1 LKILLPFGNFS
12 GNTPNNLRIGDQP
25 IGNLPIGFVRIKIE
39 NDSGIS
45 RGEKFGSTALDH
57 DSMCPIRMPSQG
69 TFFIRNKNQ

>member
-45 RGEKFGSTALDH
+45 RGEKFGSTALD
-57 DSMCPIRMPSQG
+57 RMPSQG